1 MKGLSQ
7 LMRQAQE
14 MQANMQKAQDELAAT
29 EVEGVAGG
37 GMVKVVVTCKHEVR
51 RVTIED
57 SLLRDDK
64 EMLED
69 LVAAAFNDA
78 NRKVEQTVQ
87 QKTLVGHGRLGL
99 AGRIEAAVLTTC
111 PTSIRRC

>member
-7 LMRQAQE
+7 LMRQAE
-14 MQANMQKAQDELAAT
+14 AMQANMQKAQDELAAT
-29 EVEGVAGG
+29 EVEGVSGG
-37 GMVKVVVTCKHEVR
+37 GMVKVVITCKHEVR
-51 RVTIED
+51 RVTIEE

-78 NRKVEQTVQ
+78 NHKVEQTVQ
-87 QKTLVGHGRLGL
+87 QKMSAVAGGLGL
-99 AGRIEAAVLTTC
+99 PGGLKL
-111 PTSIRRC
+111 PF